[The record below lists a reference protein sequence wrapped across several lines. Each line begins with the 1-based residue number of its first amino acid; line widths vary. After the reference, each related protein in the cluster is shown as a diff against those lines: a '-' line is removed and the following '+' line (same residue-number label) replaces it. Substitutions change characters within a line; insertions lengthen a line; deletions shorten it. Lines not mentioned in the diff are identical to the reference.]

1 MKTLRYAA
9 AAAIAL
15 VPAVAMAGPKTASGT
30 SANGVTWTAES
41 RIVGQTSTGTA
52 AAGGNP
58 LYFARNNQGYSGVVG
73 LLMEYNDGS
82 AFVCSGSLTYNNRIV
97 TAGHCVSNGAAND
110 VNGKAAGLVRT
121 SAFFLDQS
129 ASVADN
135 QYYFGGP
142 GITEIEISGYNVN
155 SLYTGEVIDQN
166 DIAVLTLAEAAP
178 AYAQAYGIYTGG
190 DLTGVDFN
198 VAGYG
203 GRSTVGGAV
212 GVNAATGRRR
222 QGDNRYDFAW
232 GDAEFNGL
240 FTNYDPECNNPPG
253 SDPDG
258 GTNWFC
264 GYADIEYSYIS
275 DFDNGS
281 PSNDASCYAA
291 VLIGGVTPSGKFCNL
306 GRGATEVSIAG
317 GDSGGPGF
325 VNGKIS
331 SVNSYGLSFGP
342 AYGDFNPGLN
352 SSWGEMN
359 GFVPTF
365 IHAKFLADAVPEP
378 STWTLMILGFGMVG
392 GAMRRKT
399 KLDARYAF

>member
-1 MKTLRYAA
+1 MKTLLLAASAALVLVPAA
-9 AAAIAL
+9 AAA
-15 VPAVAMAGPKTASGT
+15 GPKSASGT
-30 SANGVTWTAES
+30 SATGVNWTAES
-41 RIVGQTSTGTA
+41 RIIGQTSTGTV

-58 LYFARNNQGYSGVVG
+58 IYFARNSQGYSGVVG

-97 TAGHCVSNGAAND
+97 TAAHCVSNGAAND
-110 VNGKAAGLVRT
+110 VNGRAAGLVNT
-121 SAFFLDQS
+121 TAFFLDQA

-142 GITEIEISGYNVN
+142 GITEIAVSDYTVN
-155 SLYTGEVIDQN
+155 SGYTGEVIDQN
-166 DIAVLTLAEAAP
+166 DIAVLTLSEAAP
-178 AYAQAYGIYTGG
+178 IFAQAYGIYNGG
-190 DLTGVDFN
+190 DLTGEEFN
-198 VAGYG
+198 VAGFG

-222 QGDNRYDFAW
+222 QGDNRYDYAW
-232 GDAEFNGL
+232 GDEEFNDL
-240 FTNYDPECNNPPG
+240 FTTYDPACDEPAG

-264 GYADIEYSYIS
+264 GFADIEYSYIS

-281 PSNDASCYAA
+281 PSNDTACLAA
-291 VLIGGVTPSGKFCNL
+291 VFIGGVTPSTKFCNT
-306 GRGATEVSIAG
+306 GVGVKEVGIAG

-325 VNGKIS
+325 VNGQLA

-352 SSWGEMN
+352 SSWGEFN
-359 GFVPTF
+359 GYVPTF
-365 IHAKFLADAVPEP
+365 IHAKFIADAVPEP
-378 STWTLMILGFGMVG
+378 STWALLILGFGVVG
-392 GAMRRKT
+392 SAMRRKN
-399 KLDARYAF
+399 KLQARYAF